1 MKQLGIRIIS
11 IIAVIFVFSTA
22 IESNCAYAKMI
33 NSGDSTVK
41 TIKVAMIVYD
51 INAPF
56 INEIFKNLAE
66 ITKEN
71 GGNVQITT
79 FSANESQET
88 ENEIIK
94 TVLESSEYDLLLLA
108 LVDINSVQ
116 EVVARIKQYNIP
128 VIFFNREPYKK
139 DAIQSY
145 GKAVFVGSTL
155 EDAGIFQ
162 GEILIDEWNK
172 NKELIDRN
180 NDDIME
186 YVMLKGREESL
197 DTDYRTK
204 YSILTIIDAGINTQE
219 LTSQIANW
227 DEEQAKKLMTSIFLR
242 YGDRIEAIIANNDA
256 MAIGA
261 IKALQSFGYNAGD
274 KNKTISVVGVDA
286 IPEAIDFI
294 KKGYMTGTVIQDAR
308 GIANAVYR
316 IGMNLIANKKPLE
329 ETDYTFDD
337 SGVSVRIPYR
347 RYVPSQTQIII

>member
-22 IESNCAYAKMI
+22 IENNSAYAKMI
-33 NSGDSTVK
+33 DAGDSTVK
-41 TIKVAMIVYD
+41 TIKVAMIVYN

-56 INEIFKNLAE
+56 INEIFKSLE
-66 ITKEN
+66 HTSKEN
-71 GGNVQITT
+71 GRNVQITT

-94 TVLESSEYDLLLLA
+94 TVLESSEYDLLLVA

-145 GKAVFVGSTL
+145 GKSVFVGSTL

-172 NKELIDRN
+172 NKVLIDRD

-197 DTDYRTK
+197 DTEYRTK
-204 YSILTIIDAGINTQE
+204 YSILTINDADINTQE

-227 DEEQAKKLMTSIFLR
+227 DDEQAKKLMTSIFLR
-242 YGDRIEAIIANNDA
+242 YGERIEVIIANNDA

-261 IKALQSFGYNAGD
+261 IKALQAFGYNTGD

-294 KKGYMTGTVIQDAR
+294 KKGYMTGTVIQDAQ
-308 GIANAVYR
+308 GMAKALYR
-316 IGMNLIANKKPLE
+316 IGMNLITDKKPLE
-329 ETDYTFDD
+329 GTDYTFDD

-347 RYVPSQTQIII
+347 RYVPS